1 MPQPHDIFLDQ
12 LGVALDVRLVARLH
26 DAALVGN
33 TDEKYLHVFVPD
45 LHLLS
50 EVQQQNYAYRF
61 NGRDPNGHDLF
72 AELTTAVLATRQ
84 VLRQADQDMTVTQ
97 LGDFVDLWRES
108 NNDYHAV
115 PDILASHR
123 DIQERFLPRP
133 TLGRDAVGA
142 NLLLGNHDLE
152 AREAAGFGRA
162 RMVHYLPG
170 ANMTLM
176 ATHGDAF
183 DFWELAIDDNVA
195 AFFLKMFG
203 GLVEPNDYPMPE
215 LKELRD
221 TTTPAD
227 QTTRI
232 QGDAEFDVSPQAGT
246 PLDDRINVLE
256 VHDTAQ
262 RAQTHRLLPNA
273 VKTAAEL
280 RTPSLQGD
288 PAIAPNLQVMVIGHS
303 HHARLIIDQPAHLVL
318 MDCGAW
324 IENFRVGQGPLH
336 PNRQIGA
343 VCGADLR
350 IYQLDPKD
358 VSLV

>member
-26 DAALVGN
+26 DAALVSN

-50 EVQQQNYAYRF
+50 AAQQQNYAYGF
-61 NGRDPNGHDLF
+61 NGVDHNGHDLF
-72 AELTTAVLATRQ
+72 AELTTALLATRQ
-84 VLRQADQDMTVTQ
+84 VLRQANHDMTVTQ

-108 NNDYHAV
+108 ANDYHAV
-115 PDILASHR
+115 PDILASYP

-133 TLGRDAVGA
+133 TPGRDAVFP

-183 DFWELAIDDNVA
+183 DFWELAIDNDVA

-203 GLVEPNDYPMPE
+203 GRVEPNAYPMPT

-221 TTTPAD
+221 LDTTTPVD
-227 QTTRI
+227 QTTHI
-232 QGDAEFDVSPQAGT
+232 QGDATFDVAPQTGA
-246 PLDDRINVLE
+246 PLDDWSNVLE
-256 VHDTAQ
+256 VHDPAQ
-262 RAQTHRLLPNA
+262 RAQQHRLLPNA
-273 VKTAAEL
+273 VKTAEQL
-280 RTPSLQGD
+280 RTPSQRGD
-288 PAIAPNLQVMVIGHS
+288 PAIVPNLQVMVIGHS
-303 HHARLIIDQPAHLVL
+303 HHARLIIDHPANLVL

-324 IENFRVGQGPLH
+324 IENFHVGQGPIH

-343 VCGADLR
+343 ICGADLR
-350 IYQLDPKD
+350 IYQLDPQD
-358 VSLV
+358 